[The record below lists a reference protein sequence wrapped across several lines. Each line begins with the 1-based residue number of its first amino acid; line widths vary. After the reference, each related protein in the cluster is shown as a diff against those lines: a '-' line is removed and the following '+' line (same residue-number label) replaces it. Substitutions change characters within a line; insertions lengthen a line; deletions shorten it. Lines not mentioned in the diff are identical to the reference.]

1 MVGITALALVDLVVI
16 INSIS
21 RTKYSS
27 AKKLSLIQG
36 ISSRSQG
43 KKRASFIWN
52 ILDFLSSP
60 YFWPHRVV
68 EHVCRAIQTDV
79 LQLTRHDF
87 IYSRNFYHGV
97 ERIENMAILAFTSS
111 S

>member
-1 MVGITALALVDLVVI
+1 MVGITALASVDLVVI

-79 LQLTRHDF
+79 LTRHDF

-97 ERIENMAILAFTSS
+97 ERVENMTILAFTSS